1 MFKIIFILSL
11 ISFIKPACE
20 DIKPNIFSDCVV
32 DSDPLNYCC
41 YAYSSVGKKCV
52 RKSRAQWKSTDRI
65 THLADNTQYIL
76 DCGVASTFTF
86 NSTDVNYAIGIPKD
100 LTNLNNANQGL
111 PDVGMSCGPQRN
123 NVTLDDCK
131 TGSYPFNGCC
141 LYEFGDKRSCFL
153 LGKTYDGNLTYG
165 KITVTCSSDWNR
177 MYLVLL
183 LLVLLIF
190 I

>member
-11 ISFIKPACE
+11 ISFIKPCE
-20 DIKPNIFSDCVV
+20 DIKPNVFSDCVNR
-32 DSDPLNYCC
+32 SNSLNYCC
-41 YAYSSVGKKCV
+41 YAYSSIGKKCV
-52 RKSRAQWKSTDRI
+52 TRSRAEWKSTDRI
-65 THLADNTQYIL
+65 TLLSDNTEYTL

-86 NSTDVNYAIGIPKD
+86 NSTDANNALGIPSNI
-100 LTNLNNANQGL
+100 TNLNSVNQGL

-131 TGSYPFNGCC
+131 TGSFPFNGCC

-153 LGKTYDGNLTYG
+153 LGRTFDGNVTYG
-165 KITVTCSSDWNR
+165 QITVTCSSEWNR
-177 MYLVLL
+177 MYLVVLIS
-183 LLVLLIF
+183 VLLIF